1 VTAMPI
7 VVRGGPSEL
16 HEARVEM
23 LGTLATL
30 CGYED
35 GPDVL
40 PDGTRPDVLRV
51 RQQDRSLFIGDAKA
65 TETAGNRETFE
76 RLSHYALALGEWTRR
91 GHDGV
96 LALAVETEAAWEWV
110 RTLRALV
117 SSCSVSSAS
126 TRVDFLDEHTAVVSH
141 HAAGDG

>member
-1 VTAMPI
+1 MPI
-7 VVRGGPSEL
+7 GVRGPGEL

-23 LGTLATL
+23 LGALATL

-51 RQQDRSLFIGDAKA
+51 RPQDRSLFIGEAKA

-76 RLSHYALALGEWTRR
+76 RLSHYASVLGEWTRS

-96 LALAVETEAAWEWV
+96 LALAVEAQTAFEWV

-117 SSCSVSSAS
+117 SSLSPSPAS
-126 TRVDFLDEHTAVVSH
+126 TRVDFLDEDTAVVWH
-141 HAAGDG
+141 HAAGDSR